1 MALPGRRDVSMLTR
15 ALRAMRGSLV
25 VVSLLACA
33 VATASAATDKKETT
47 KKSWTVDASHGTF
60 SERIPI
66 EVPDFRGITPW
77 LALTYDSSDG
87 NGWLGVGW
95 SLDGVGVIERAGPG
109 KGAPRY
115 DGNDI
120 HLLDGREL
128 VACAPGSVSPSC
140 TTGGTHST
148 KIESYMRVA
157 YTGAGPSSRWTIT
170 EKDGTQ
176 RVYAPV
182 FSANGGA
189 SVFRWGLEQVI
200 DTKGNVVTYH
210 WAADQFG
217 CCWEYLDSVTYN
229 GTTVK
234 FHYEQRSDQEL
245 AATGAG
251 GLRTLHGHTPSPPP
265 ARTPMPTTTP
275 G

>member
-66 EVPDFRGITPW
+66 EVPDFRGITPG